1 MSNFSLTRR
10 RTITILAATCTAAL
24 LAVPASSARH
34 EWRGTALGAEGRL
47 IFQGMDSSTAD
58 RLIGLVIA
66 EIDRLEQ
73 IFSLYRPDSQISQ
86 LNQQARL
93 DYPSHDL
100 QVVLASGLDMWRRSN
115 GAFNP
120 AIQPLWQM
128 LSKHFAG
135 HTSRHGPHR
144 RQIAAALEHCNPA
157 HIELAPDVINLKPGM
172 AVTLNGIAQGY
183 ITDQVVTLLRQSGL
197 SNTLVQLGETRT
209 LPGCSWQVGIGASGR
224 SIELTDGAVA
234 TSAGRGMAFSE
245 DEQWHHIIDPQ
256 SGRSAQDFASITV
269 CAPSAML
276 ADALSTALAVAGRQS
291 IVRVARSFPQAR
303 IFCEDHNGRT
313 SELIT

>member
-1 MSNFSLTRR
+1 MRNSALTRR
-10 RTITILAATCTAAL
+10 RTITIMAATCAAAL
-24 LAVPASSARH
+24 LAAPAAPARR

-47 IFQGMDSSTAD
+47 IFQGIDGGTAD

-73 IFSLYRPDSQISQ
+73 IFSLYRPDSQISR
-86 LNQQARL
+86 LNQQAWL
-93 DYPSHDL
+93 DFPSHDL
-100 QVVLASGLDMWRRSN
+100 QVVLASGLDLWRRSD

-120 AIQPLWQM
+120 AIQPLWRM

-135 HTSRHGPHR
+135 RSMRHGPHR
-144 RQIAAALEHCNPA
+144 RQISAALEICNPKY
-157 HIELAPDVINLKPGM
+157 IELAPEVINLKPGM

-183 ITDQVVTLLRQSGL
+183 ITDQVVALLHQNGL

-209 LPGCSWQVGIGASGR
+209 LPGCSWQVGFGASGR
-224 SIELTDGAVA
+224 SIELTDSAIA
-234 TSAGRGMAFSE
+234 TSAGRGTTFSK
-245 DEQWHHIIDPQ
+245 DGQWHHIIDPQ
-256 SGRSAQDFASITV
+256 TGRSALDFSSITV

-276 ADALSTALAVAGRQS
+276 ADALSTALAVAGRQN
-291 IVRVARSFPQAR
+291 IARVARRFPQVR
-303 IFCEDHNGRT
+303 VFCEDHDGEV